1 MTGLISSQAS
11 ASDSRPTWH
20 HPVFLM
26 FTTATLKKPLKGSA
40 GKFSPTLAWTFASL
54 TMLTATSVSH
64 AVITTLTSGVYDE
77 NTNQANV
84 VDASYSGVPTSG
96 VATVISVSVFSTN
109 VSAAYLEG
117 RGGVINFDD
126 VASGNSGQIEASYAG
141 GASTLTITGNNTGQ
155 INTTAADLNTI
166 RATPISGSIFLR
178 AAASPQT
185 FNFSTGLLELGF
197 TVLARNTARSFS
209 TTLTYSDGSTAVFPT
224 YSVNATS
231 AAGQPDATSSPD
243 TFFGFRAPDGLSITS
258 LRLSGVSGAGDNLPI
273 DDIGFIVVPE
283 PSVATLAVLGLFMT
297 IARRRR

>member
-1 MTGLISSQAS
+1 
-11 ASDSRPTWH
+11 
-20 HPVFLM
+20 M